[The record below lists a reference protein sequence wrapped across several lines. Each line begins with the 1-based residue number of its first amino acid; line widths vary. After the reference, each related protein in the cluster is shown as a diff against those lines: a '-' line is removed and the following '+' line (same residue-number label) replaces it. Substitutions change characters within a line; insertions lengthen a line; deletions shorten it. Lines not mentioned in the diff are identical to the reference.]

1 VSLLLKAGAPRNCR
15 VIEDL
20 STPLHKACAGNK
32 DGHLSAVKQLLDVRA
47 DVHALNKWR
56 ETPLLTAA
64 NHGQAAAVEA
74 LLHAGADPCRCTD
87 TGWSPLSIAAYKGHD
102 DVVEL
107 LLEQGAPTEEEDPT
121 LSALLQAATKGLPHT
136 VELLLRHGADHTVT
150 TKKGD
155 TALSILVEQNHLD
168 AAVEMVTEYKA
179 SVPRCSRDRKKV
191 QRARLLINL
200 QIKKQQKE
208 EGAYWND
215 DSDQDDSDEGSNSA
229 LHDLDDSNDK
239 FALMSSNKKQKKGK
253 ESANAENK
261 AKAAADALLLELEQE
276 DAKALQDEAS
286 AVSKRNKKKKKK
298 ERERHLKQEQEKV
311 RKEKEEKEAGERA
324 ETRRIKEGKDRK
336 VREAKAKKQKEQEMK
351 EAADRQK
358 KTTARQNEKKRIE
371 HETRQQETREKER
384 LEQEKRQQENEEKK
398 RLEQEKKAKKRTAKK
413 IAKQEAA
420 SALMPQNGS
429 KRGWEI
435 GNEQSSEASR
445 SSNISV
451 QNSTNADNTMK
462 ATVEDELENMANG
475 VVGFLGFDDLASSRV
490 SNDAPMSTGTAKT
503 FEAASHSAS
512 DQLSAEPAPVALLR
526 YKKVIELLR
535 SANSA
540 NRPLASINAHVV
552 QTIIYKWIVR
562 ASYDSSPFLDPLIP
576 SWTDKY
582 MLVAFIQRQLI
593 SESRKASNGVASN
606 IELLKEA
613 GSFLAELCL
622 SLASDVAEFRKSFN
636 ASMGNSS
643 DSAIN
648 MIASEFVASNGDRM
662 IGIDSNDHSKVN
674 LSVESFQMLRH
685 RFVGPATSFLTS
697 VFALKMRYDTFK
709 MILSGSDLD
718 CQLPTTALAAL
729 RRELKV
735 TLELWTDPFS
745 VFRNNNFC
753 GIFPDVDCLFG
764 GCRPFAEKN
773 HALEEI
779 LCKEGGSVAVL
790 PSLDSTTAS
799 FLTKRILDILE
810 STEGKGIPLS
820 FALFLP
826 MQAFRD
832 LTVSPNAPDL
842 KSLDSRLLLSH
853 KRFICRFETLHPGQ
867 HIFQKDANGQ
877 AVSSKNGSIMLILQN
892 DSGRNHFP
900 VSDQAESNI
909 VRSLSAS
916 SSNDGFQNGV
926 VDNAPPAI
934 SAPTIAPHQNLTDL
948 GSSDIMTTRNNG
960 SRRSRFFDLVD
971 DGEDSEHDFAN
982 LDAYLKGMLN
992 DLDIGIVND
1001 VNVDKMFD

>member
-1 VSLLLKAGAPRNCR
+1 MIDKNQ
-15 VIEDL
+15 D
-20 STPLHKACAGNK
+20 CAGDK
-32 DGHLSAVKQLLDVRA
+32 EGRLSAVKRLLDKGA
-47 DVHALNKWR
+47 DVHALNKKG
-56 ETPLLTAA
+56 ETPLFTAA
-64 NHGQAAAVEA
+64 NHGQTAAVEA
-74 LLHAGADPCRCTD
+74 LLGAGADPCRCTD

-107 LLEQGAPTEEEDPT
+107 LLKQGAPTEEEDPT
-121 LSALLQAATKGLPHT
+121 LSALLQAATAGLPRT
-136 VELLLRHGADHTVT
+136 VWLLLMHGADHTVT

-155 TALSILVEQNHLD
+155 TALSLLVQQNYLD
-168 AAVEMVTEYKA
+168 AAARMVTEYKA
-179 SVPRCSRDRKKV
+179 SIPRCSRDRKKV

-200 QIKKQQKE
+200 HIKKQQKE
-208 EGAYWND
+208 EGASWDD
-215 DSDQDDSDEGSNSA
+215 DSDQENSA
-229 LHDLDDSNDK
+229 LHHDADD
-239 FALMSSNKKQKKGK
+239 SNKKQKKGEK
-253 ESANAENK
+253 SANAENK

-276 DAKALQDEAS
+276 DAKAQQDEAS
-286 AVSKRNKKKKKK
+286 AVSKCNKKKKKK
-298 ERERHLKQEQEKV
+298 ERERHQKQEQEKV
-311 RKEKEEKEAGERA
+311 RKEKEAGELA
-324 ETRRIKEGKDRK
+324 ETRRIKEGKDRE
-336 VREAKAKKQKEQEMK
+336 VREAKAKKQKELLEMR
-351 EAADRQK
+351 EAADRQE
-358 KTTARQNEKKRIE
+358 KTTARRNEKKRIE
-371 HETRQQETREKER
+371 LETRQK
-384 LEQEKRQQENEEKK
+384 ENEEKK
-398 RLEQEKKAKKRTAKK
+398 CLEQEKKTKKRAAKK
-413 IAKQEAA
+413 IAEQDAA
-420 SALMPQNGS
+420 SALMSQNGS
-429 KRGWEI
+429 ERGWEI
-435 GNEQSSEASR
+435 GNDQSSEASR
-445 SSNISV
+445 SSNVSL
-451 QNSTNADNTMK
+451 QNSMNADNTMK

-475 VVGFLGFDDLASSRV
+475 VDGFLGYDDSTSSRV
-490 SNDAPMSTGTAKT
+490 SNDVPKSTETADI
-503 FEAASHSAS
+503 FEGVSHSAS
-512 DQLSAEPAPVALLR
+512 NQHSVEPAPVALLR

-535 SANSA
+535 STNSA
-540 NRPLASINAHVV
+540 NPLLASINAHVV
-552 QTIIYKWIVR
+552 QAIIYKWIVR

-576 SWTDKY
+576 SWTDKD
-582 MLVAFIQRQLI
+582 MLVVFIQRQLI
-593 SESRKASNGVASN
+593 AESHKASSGVASN
-606 IELLKEA
+606 IESLKEA

-622 SLASDVAEFRKSFN
+622 SLASDVAEFRKSFY
-636 ASMGNSS
+636 ALMGTTS
-643 DSAIN
+643 DSALN
-648 MIASEFVASNGDRM
+648 MIASEFVASNGDCM
-662 IGIDSNDHSKVN
+662 IGIDSNFHSKVN
-674 LSVESFQMLRH
+674 FSFESFQMLRH

-735 TLELWTDPFS
+735 SLELWTDPFS
-745 VFRNNNFC
+745 VFRNNSFC

-764 GCRPFAEKN
+764 GYRPFTEEN
-773 HALEEI
+773 HSLEEV

-790 PSLDSTTAS
+790 PPLDSTTAS